1 MTRRRTGHPVPE
13 DSPESLLGAAA
24 SALGEGVADAVCV
37 AVGEGDGVA
46 EGVAVGVAEGS
57 GVGDAEGLSDSSSSV
72 IRVTSPVAGSQ
83 R

>member
-1 MTRRRTGHPVPE
+1 M
-13 DSPESLLGAAA
+13 
-24 SALGEGVADAVCV
+24 